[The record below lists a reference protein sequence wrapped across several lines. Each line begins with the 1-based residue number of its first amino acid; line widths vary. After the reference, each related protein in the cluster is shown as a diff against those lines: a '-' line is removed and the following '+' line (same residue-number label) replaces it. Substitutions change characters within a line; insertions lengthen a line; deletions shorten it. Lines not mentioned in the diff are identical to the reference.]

1 MSESIPSTRCGYI
14 AIVGR
19 PNVGKST
26 LLNYL
31 VGQKISITSRKP
43 QTTRHQLLGIF
54 SDDNT
59 QMIFVDTPGI
69 HRDERRELNRLMN
82 KAAGSAVTD
91 VDVIV
96 FLVDGTLWT
105 EDDDLVLEK
114 LESTKAPV
122 ILVVNKVDKVTPKES
137 LLPHIAEISEKYDF
151 AAVFPIS
158 ALKGE
163 HVSELRRDLVNRMP
177 QSEFIYPDDY
187 VTDRSM
193 RFMAAESVRE
203 KLMRQLGKELPYATT
218 VEIEQYEVDERGITN
233 ISCVI
238 WVERAGQKNI
248 VIGKK
253 GQRLKQVGQ
262 QAREDL
268 EKLLDAKVYLQ
279 LWVKVKAGWADDER
293 MLKSMGF
300 DEHQL

>member
-1 MSESIPSTRCGYI
+1 MSESLPSTRCGYI

-137 LLPHIAEISEKYDF
+137 LLPHIAEISQKDDF

-163 HVSELRRDLVNRMP
+163 HVGE
-177 QSEFIYPDDY
+177 
-187 VTDRSM
+187 
-193 RFMAAESVRE
+193 
-203 KLMRQLGKELPYATT
+203 
-218 VEIEQYEVDERGITN
+218 
-233 ISCVI
+233 
-238 WVERAGQKNI
+238 
-248 VIGKK
+248 
-253 GQRLKQVGQ
+253 
-262 QAREDL
+262 
-268 EKLLDAKVYLQ
+268 
-279 LWVKVKAGWADDER
+279 
-293 MLKSMGF
+293 
-300 DEHQL
+300 